1 MRRAMRLAVGK
12 FVVLL
17 LVAVAVWFLLKGFR
31 KPSSPPPPRRPA
43 ETLSGESMVVCAHCG
58 VHLPQS
64 DATASGERF
73 FCSEEHRRLGDA

>member
-17 LVAVAVWFLLKGFR
+17 LVAVAVWFLVKGLK
-31 KPSSPPPPRRPA
+31 KPSPPPPRRPA